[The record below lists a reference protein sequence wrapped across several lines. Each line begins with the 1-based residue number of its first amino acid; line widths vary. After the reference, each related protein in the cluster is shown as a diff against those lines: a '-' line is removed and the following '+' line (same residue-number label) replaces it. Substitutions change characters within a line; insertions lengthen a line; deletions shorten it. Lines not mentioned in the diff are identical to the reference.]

1 MTVFVLLFLITLF
14 VAYANGANDNFKGV
28 ATLYGA
34 NVADYRTAITLA
46 TIATF
51 LGCVASVF
59 FAEALIKAFS
69 GKGLV
74 PDALAASPIF
84 LLAVGTGAG
93 ITVILAALLGFPIS
107 TTHGLTGALVGGGLV
122 AAGDELNLGVLG
134 SAFFLPLLL
143 SPVISILLTMPF
155 YKAGHGLSKWF
166 GVRQESC
173 VCVAP
178 GHFVP
183 VAAFTGLAP
192 ETISPRPLVVIGT
205 APACMDKVHRLSVG
219 DYRPTTDRQ
228 RSLCKRCGREFR
240 ARPQRRAQDPRS
252 VGGDDGVAPSGQ
264 HVGSGCRDGDRRL
277 AKCPQGCR
285 DHE

>member
-84 LLAVGTGAG
+84 LLAIGTGAG
-93 ITVILAALLGFPIS
+93 ITVILAALLGFPIR
-107 TTHGLTGALVGGGLV
+107 L
-122 AAGDELNLGVLG
+122 
-134 SAFFLPLLL
+134 
-143 SPVISILLTMPF
+143 
-155 YKAGHGLSKWF
+155 
-166 GVRQESC
+166 R
-173 VCVAP
+173 
-178 GHFVP
+178 
-183 VAAFTGLAP
+183 
-192 ETISPRPLVVIGT
+192 T
-205 APACMDKVHRLSVG
+205 A
-219 DYRPTTDRQ
+219 
-228 RSLCKRCGREFR
+228 
-240 ARPQRRAQDPRS
+240 
-252 VGGDDGVAPSGQ
+252 
-264 HVGSGCRDGDRRL
+264 
-277 AKCPQGCR
+277 
-285 DHE
+285 